1 MLKYLTKFA
10 LDVLPSVVA
19 TILGAY
25 IVNHYINTK
34 SDTDAPAAAM
44 VAPANPNAKK
54 GGGKPVE
61 TAKIPEPGIKAKGI
75 SERAMIE
82 KSVSEGLAVVE
93 AKPTEAKPTEAKPA
107 EVKPTEVKPTE
118 VKPTEVK
125 PTD

>member
-34 SDTDAPAAAM
+34 SDADAPAAA
-44 VAPANPNAKK
+44 VVSAADPRNQKADPKNDAKSL
-54 GGGKPVE
+54 E
-61 TAKIPEPGIKAKGI
+61 TARIPEPGVKAKGI

-82 KSVSEGLAVVE
+82 KSAAEGPADVDVDEAAIATDGCRAQVPLCQVE
-93 AKPTEAKPTEAKPA
+93 PPVE
-107 EVKPTEVKPTE
+107 
-118 VKPTEVK
+118 
-125 PTD
+125 